1 MITAAK
7 AALVSCEGCRR
18 LYRAADIAGHGH
30 DEVRCTLCTTLLH
43 PRKPDS
49 LTRTWALVIAA
60 FIFYIPANV
69 YPVMT
74 IIFSGTGAPSTI
86 MGGVLEL
93 FESGDYP
100 IALVILFASV
110 MVPLGKMVGLVYLLL
125 SIRSRAKWSPRTRT
139 KMYKVINA
147 IGRWSM
153 IDMFMVSILAAIVH
167 LGAVATVVPGLGA
180 MAFAAVV
187 VTTILA
193 AESFDPRLVWDS
205 LEDDR

>member
-18 LYRAADIAGHGH
+18 LYRARDIAGHGRA
-30 DEVRCTLCTTLLH
+30 RCSLCGTLLH

-49 LTRTWALVIAA
+49 LARTWALVITAA
-60 FIFYIPANV
+60 ICYIPANV

-86 MGGVLEL
+86 LSGVIEL
-93 FESGDYP
+93 FEDGDFP
-100 IALVILFASV
+100 IALLILFASV
-110 MVPLGKMVGLVYLLL
+110 MVPLGKMVGLIYLLL
-125 SIRSRAKWSPRTRT
+125 SIRRRAQWSPRKRT
-139 KMYKVINA
+139 VMYRIINT

-153 IDMFMVSILAAIVH
+153 IDMFMIAILAAIVH
-167 LGAVATVVPGLGA
+167 LGAVATVEPGLGA

-187 VTTILA
+187 VATILA

-205 LEDDR
+205 MEDDR

>member
-18 LYRAADIAGHGH
+18 LYCAADIPADGRA
-30 DEVRCTLCTTLLH
+30 RCTLCHTMLH

-49 LTRTWALVIAA
+49 VTRTWALVIAA
-60 FIFYIPANV
+60 LICYIPANV

-74 IIFSGTGAPSTI
+74 IVFSGRGEPSTI
-86 MGGVLEL
+86 LGGVIEL
-93 FESGDYP
+93 ADGGDWP
-100 IALVILFASV
+100 IALLILFASV
-110 MVPLGKMVGLVYLLL
+110 MVPLGKIVGLIYLLL
-125 SIRSRAKWSPRTRT
+125 SVRRREQWSPRKRT
-139 KMYKVINA
+139 AMYRIINA

-167 LGAVATVVPGLGA
+167 LGAIATVVPGWGA
-180 MAFAAVV
+180 VAFAAVV
-187 VTTILA
+187 VATIFA

-205 LEDDR
+205 LEADR